1 MTDSNPEIENQKLK
15 ILLVDDN
22 EQDRYMLQVLLEGH
36 GYEVV
41 PAANG
46 AEALDAARRGRPD
59 MIITDILMPMMDGFT
74 LCRQWKQ
81 DEQLKEI
88 PFVFYSAT
96 YTDPKDEDFALSLGA
111 ERFIVKPAEPDVFA
125 GMVQEIIQEHEA
137 GRLVAPREPVEEET
151 IYLREYNEALI
162 RKLEDKMIQLQETN
176 QEVIRQRDRLQ
187 LLHRI
192 DRTISSTLDLPELL
206 DQLAAE
212 LMSVLGVNRCNIW
225 LLDES
230 GEFLTGRA
238 YGQPGEP
245 GVEGIRLPRD
255 EALVVRL
262 FETREPLIVPDVSD
276 PAYADVVNPEYVAA
290 FDVQAFL
297 AVPLVQRDRVTGILV
312 LDDTRAPRVFQPAEI
327 ELAQSV
333 GVQAAIAIE
342 NARLFEEVVAHNA
355 QLRRLD
361 RAIEQ
366 AAEAVVITDPQG
378 EIEYVNPAFER
389 ITGYSRDEALGQ
401 NPRILKSGKHD
412 RAFYRQMWETIL
424 AGKVWHG
431 SLINRKKSGELYHE
445 EMTIAPVL
453 AESGTVV
460 NFVAVKRDI
469 TERVRAEEHIQLQ
482 LQRLAA
488 LHNIDMAITASVDLR
503 VPLNI
508 LLDHVTT
515 QLGVDAAD
523 ILRLNVYTHTLEYAA
538 GVGFRT
544 DALRYTRLRL
554 GDGHAGRAALERRR
568 IEIPNLAEEA
578 GDLTRALQM
587 AGESFTSY
595 YGVPLVAK
603 GRVLGVME
611 IFHRS
616 PLAPD
621 PEWFR
626 FLEALATQAAI
637 AIDNAAL
644 FEDLQRSNLELTL
657 AYDMTLEGWARALE
671 LRDQET
677 EGHARRVTELTLRL
691 AHAMGMRDEELV
703 HIRRGVLLHDIG
715 KMGIRDSILLKPG
728 ELNDEEWE
736 IMRQHPVYAYEL
748 LLPIPFLRPALDI
761 PYCHHERWDG
771 KGYPQGLKGKQIPLP
786 ARVFAVVD
794 VYDALRSDRPY
805 RKAWTEEQA
814 REYIR
819 EQAGKHFDPQVVQA
833 FLDLLEMD
841 E

>member
-151 IYLREYNEALI
+151 TYLREYNEALI